1 MLWSQSVFS
10 LHEVHTVWFVYKV
23 LTLSRVSKVSQ
34 GKCLI
39 ISIYFPFRTRAVVNK
54 INRSDSE
61 ITLPYITALCKKK
74 RKKNEIPLDVQT
86 VLFYS
91 VAVKAQ
97 QRRLRRLL
105 ITVDVVFCTLQDAF
119 SVRICKI
126 LIKQTE
132 NSTGTTT

>member
-1 MLWSQSVFS
+1 MLWLQSVFS
-10 LHEVHTVWFVYKV
+10 LRELHTVWFVYKV

-74 RKKNEIPLDVQT
+74 KKEKRMK
-86 VLFYS
+86 S
-91 VAVKAQ
+91 
-97 QRRLRRLL
+97 LL
-105 ITVDVVFCTLQDAF
+105 MFRQCCFIQ
-119 SVRICKI
+119 S
-126 LIKQTE
+126 Q
-132 NSTGTTT
+132 